1 MAAGDVTYATGPIR
15 SAGDHYVLTGSI
27 EADTT
32 ARAFVIA
39 PTSRYLL
46 WCNFECTTDDATN
59 DIRSTLNTTED
70 FSTAQNGTAGVQAEA
85 ADTFR
90 FTAGLI

>member
-1 MAAGDVTYATGPIR
+1 MAAGDITYDTKSVH
-15 SAGDHYVLTGSI
+15 SAGDHQVLTGQI

-32 ARAFVIA
+32 ARAFSIA
-39 PTSRYLL
+39 GTGRYIV
-46 WCNFECTTDDATN
+46 WCHLDCTTDDATN
-59 DIRSTLNTTED
+59 DTRMTLNTTED
-70 FSTAQNGTAGVQAEA
+70 FSTAKNGTIGVQAEA